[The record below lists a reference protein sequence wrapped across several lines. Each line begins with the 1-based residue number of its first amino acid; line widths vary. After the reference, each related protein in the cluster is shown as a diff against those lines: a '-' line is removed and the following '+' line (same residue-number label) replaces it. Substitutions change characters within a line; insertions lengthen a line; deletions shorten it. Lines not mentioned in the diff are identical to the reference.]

1 MARQA
6 RFEYA
11 GACYHVMAR
20 GDGGKMIFEGKE
32 DAESFLYWLSALH
45 ESHGSIVHAWVLM
58 GNHFHLLLETPS
70 ANLVS
75 GMRYLM
81 SHFSQ
86 GWNARRKRRGH
97 VFQGR
102 YKAIPISGE
111 RVADGSYFRITADY
125 IHLNPARA
133 KLAGGKKG
141 DLVEYPWS
149 SLKHYKAGKVP
160 PWMKIERVLD
170 AFSLDQKRRG
180 RTAYVEYL
188 EIRAKKEKGELDAEA
203 MRALRRGWF
212 LGEDRFRDQLLNL
225 MDQVTSKAKN
235 KKSIAGAA
243 INEHNEQEAESI
255 IAKMSKK
262 LKLIDQLN
270 EWEKLRRNDP
280 RKIIIAAMIRYK
292 TTMTN
297 QWLAERLQLG
307 DSTSVSRFVNSFLRS
322 KEAAKMKQLY
332 EEITRCKD

>member
-1 MARQA
+1 M
-6 RFEYA
+6 
-11 GACYHVMAR
+11 GVD
-20 GDGGKMIFEGKE
+20 GD
-32 DAESFLYWLSALH
+32 
-45 ESHGSIVHAWVLM
+45 WVLIA
-58 GNHFHLLLETPS
+58 LPRPVLETPS

-102 YKAIPISGE
+102 YKAIPVSGE
-111 RVADGSYFRITADY
+111 RAADRSYFRITADY

-141 DLVEYPWS
+141 ELVDYPWS

-160 PWMKIERVLD
+160 PWMKIERVLN

-180 RTAYVEYL
+180 RAAYVEYL
-188 EIRAKKEKGELDAEA
+188 EIRAKKDKGELDAEA
-203 MRALRRGWF
+203 MRALRRGWY
-212 LGEDRFRDQLLNL
+212 LGEDGFRDKLLNL

-255 IAKMSKK
+255 IAKMCEK
-262 LKLIDQLN
+262 LNLIEQLN

-280 RKIIIAAMIRYK
+280 RKIMIAAMIRYK

-297 QWLAERLQLG
+297 QWLAKRLRLG
-307 DSTSVSRFVNSFLRS
+307 DSTSASRLVNAFLRS
-322 KEAAKMKQLY
+322 KEASKMKQLY
-332 EEITRCKD
+332 EEITRCKDSNGA